1 MNTPAPAITIRPL
14 TPALLPDFLRFFD
27 GPAFADNPRWASCY
41 CQCFYEDHRVVTW
54 SARTAAQNRALAGER
69 TAGGAMQGQLAYLDG
84 EPVGWC
90 NAAPRTLLHA
100 LDDEPV
106 PDAHEVG
113 SIVCFLVAPD
123 HRGRGIARRLL
134 DAACDALR
142 AQGLRTAEAYPRS
155 GPASAAENH
164 FGPLAMY
171 LAAGFALHR
180 DDGDGSV
187 VVRRAL

>member
-1 MNTPAPAITIRPL
+1 MTIPTPTIHPL
-14 TPALLPDFLRFFD
+14 TPARLPDLLRFFD

-41 CQCFYEDHRVVTW
+41 CQCFYEDHRVVKW
-54 SARTAAQNRALAGER
+54 SERTAAQNRALAGER
-69 TAGGAMQGQLAYLDG
+69 TAVGAMQGHLAYLGG

-106 PDAHEVG
+106 PDAAEVG
-113 SIVCFLVAPD
+113 AIVCFLVAPD
-123 HRGRGIARRLL
+123 HRGRGIARQLL
-134 DAACDALR
+134 GAACDALR
-142 AQGLRTAEAYPRS
+142 GQGLRTVEAYPRS

-171 LAAGFALHR
+171 LAAGFTLHR